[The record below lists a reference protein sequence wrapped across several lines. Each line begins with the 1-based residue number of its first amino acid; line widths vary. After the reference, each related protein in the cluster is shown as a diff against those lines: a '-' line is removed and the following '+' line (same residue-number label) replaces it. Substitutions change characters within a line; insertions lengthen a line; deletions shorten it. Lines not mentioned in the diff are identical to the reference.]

1 MKGRLTLW
9 AVAALL
15 TVAVVAL
22 SLRFMDPFPPNRIV
36 LATGQPGGAYDGFGR
51 EYQSRLAREGLRV
64 ELRRTAGSVENLER
78 LLRSEVDVAFVQGGT
93 YPLVKDA
100 DGRLRGM
107 AALYH
112 EPLWIF
118 YRGKPVTDNLGALA
132 GRRIAVGAPGS
143 GTEAIARALLEGL
156 GLPTT
161 GPNLLALP
169 ASDARGQLETGAV
182 DAAFFVSS
190 YRDAHVAALLRRPD
204 VHLLSF
210 RRDAAFTGNFRYLS
224 AVRISPGLLDLKADL
239 PREPITLMAPA
250 ALLVCRET
258 LHPRAVEQILTVAR
272 AVHGTGSLLDPPGR
286 FPTRDG
292 VDVPLHD
299 AAASYLSR
307 GESFLSRVL
316 PYWALR
322 WVIQLRVLLLPLIA
336 IWVPLFKILPW
347 LLRWRGNRV
356 LERHYAL
363 LRDAEAAVAA
373 AAGTEALREEV
384 ARLEALRGQIEGLAR
399 RLALPHQRDVYHC
412 RLHVALVLNE
422 ARDRL
427 RRAEGAEKGP
437 VCGSAGPSAARST

>member
-1 MKGRLTLW
+1 VKGRLRLW
-9 AVAALL
+9 VVAAGL
-15 TVAVVAL
+15 TVAFIGL

-36 LATGQPGGAYDGFGR
+36 LATGQPGGAYESFGR

-64 ELRRTAGSVENLER
+64 ELRRSAGSVENLER
-78 LLRSEVDVAFVQGGT
+78 LLRGEVDVAFVQGGT
-93 YPLVKDA
+93 YPLVKDP

-118 YRGKPVTDNLGALA
+118 YRGKPVTDDLRGLA
-132 GRRIAVGAPGS
+132 GRRIAIGASGS

-156 GLPTT
+156 GLPAT

-169 ASDARGQLETGAV
+169 NADARGQLEAGAI

-190 YRDAHVAALLRRPD
+190 YRDANVAALLRRPD
-204 VHLLSF
+204 VRLLDF
-210 RRDAAFTGNFRYLS
+210 RRDVAFSGNLRYLS
-224 AVRISPGLLDLKADL
+224 AVRISPGLLDLKTDL
-239 PREPITLMAPA
+239 PPEPVTLMAPA

-258 LHPRAVEQILTVAR
+258 LHPRAVEQILSVAK
-272 AVHGTGSLLDPPGR
+272 AVHGPGSLLDPPGR
-286 FPTRDG
+286 FPTRNG
-292 VDVPLHD
+292 VDVPLHV
-299 AAASYLSR
+299 AADSYLAR

-322 WVIQLRVLLLPLIA
+322 WVIQLRVLLLPLVA

-347 LLRWRGNRV
+347 LLRWRGDRV

-363 LRDAEAAVAA
+363 LRDAEASVAA
-373 AAGTEALREEV
+373 AAGPEALRTEIT
-384 ARLEALRGQIEGLAR
+384 RLEALRGQIEGLTR
-399 RLALPHQRDVYHC
+399 RLSLPHQRDVYQC
-412 RLHVALVLNE
+412 RLHIALVLNE

-427 RRAEGAEKGP
+427 GRAEGTP
-437 VCGSAGPSAARST
+437 P